1 MSRSPD
7 KLALPPPPPP
17 PPSRTVVVALSGSSK
32 SKYVV
37 TWAIEKFAT
46 EGNVGFKLLHI
57 HPMITSVPTPS
68 KVPTMPCISVSFFL
82 VLRTSSCVS
91 LFSIWYCCVKQ
102 NQDLL

>member
-7 KLALPPPPPP
+7 NLALPPPPP

-37 TWAIEKFAT
+37 TWALEKFAP

-68 KVPTMPCISVSFFL
+68 KAPTMTCISVSFLYSGLL
-82 VLRTSSCVS
+82 VFS
-91 LFSIWYCCVKQ
+91 LFLFGIVV
-102 NQDLL
+102 